1 MEDGTSIELFSFTDE
16 RTTETIVFGE
26 AAREQRRPSSA
37 AAAEVCCR
45 SCGSDLVH
53 PVEWERTGEETW
65 LVLVRCPDCETAYE
79 VAFGRFTMERFI
91 AQLHDQKRALA
102 LELDRW
108 SLARFREEVERLLAL
123 IGDDRVLP
131 FDF

>member
-26 AAREQRRPSSA
+26 AAREQRRTPSTA
-37 AAAEVCCR
+37 ATQICCR
-45 SCGSDLVH
+45 SCGSDLIH
-53 PVEWERTGEETW
+53 PTEWERTGKEMW
-65 LVLVRCPDCETAYE
+65 LLLMRCPDCETVYD
-79 VAFGRFTMERFI
+79 VALGRFSMERLI

-108 SLARFREEVERLLAL
+108 SLARFREEVEGLLAL